1 LEATPQQCCTEISR
15 TATVVLHFIDYWP
28 MYRAIGEILPKKVK
42 YAIKIVKGV
51 NLLYKTGK
59 QIGTLIHQ
67 ISGAI
72 KKYITKIDLVERS
85 LAFAL
90 LLKFS
95 PECSSYVIR
104 CLQKSHMWTT
114 LRNQPGKATHSA
126 ALLYTEDGAK
136 YLIEKGGTL
145 GTRNDRRQIRRV
157 FFLTP
162 IWTTEKTITPAK
174 RRTVQEY
181 YRKMGGGYNLYDD
194 NSHDGTKAVE
204 RLAESS
210 D

>member
-1 LEATPQQCCTEISR
+1 MS
-15 TATVVLHFIDYWP
+15 
-28 MYRAIGEILPKKVK
+28 
-42 YAIKIVKGV
+42 
-51 NLLYKTGK
+51 
-59 QIGTLIHQ
+59 
-67 ISGAI
+67 
-72 KKYITKIDLVERS
+72 
-85 LAFAL
+85 
-90 LLKFS
+90 
-95 PECSSYVIR
+95 
-104 CLQKSHMWTT
+104 TT

-136 YLIEKGGTL
+136 YLIEKGSTL

-157 FFLTP
+157 HSLKSK
-162 IWTTEKTITPAK
+162 WNTEKTITPAK

-194 NSHDGTKAVE
+194 NCHDGTKAVE